1 MSLSDMPGAAPD
13 PARHSPGAPGPTAV
27 ALAEPDRAVRPV
39 WVSGVVLVNVG
50 INAAFFGPLQ
60 VLLGQQAAAFSE
72 GDKEAILAL
81 VTGAGAAVSL
91 VANPLFGAFSDRT
104 TSRLGRRVPWVL
116 FGAIL
121 GAAALIALAGAP
133 GVAVMTLLWCLVQAG
148 CNGAYA
154 AITAAIPDRVPVA
167 QRGTVGGLAAM
178 GQTVGILAGAV
189 IAAAVAGNFAA
200 GYLVCAVALLAGVG
214 LYFFKNDDVPLP
226 AGSRPPFC
234 LAGFIRGFWISPV
247 LYPDFA
253 WAWLTRLLVN
263 IGNHMVTLY
272 LLFFLKDAVRLEE
285 TQGIAPEFGVLVL
298 TGLYAVMV
306 IITSVIGGRLSDRMG
321 RRKPLVIISSVII
334 AAASLILAFAPNWTG
349 ALLGASVL
357 GIGFGCYLAVDFAL
371 ITQVLPT
378 ALSRGRDLGVIN
390 IANSLPQV
398 LAPLIAFPF
407 VTLWGG
413 YVSLYIAAAV
423 IGLLG
428 ALFVVKIKGVD

>member
-1 MSLSDMPGAAPD
+1 MSDTTAP
-13 PARHSPGAPGPTAV
+13 
-27 ALAEPDRAVRPV
+27 ALAEPERRVRPV
-39 WVSGVVLVNVG
+39 WTAGVVLVNVG

-72 GDKEAILAL
+72 PDKEAILAL

-104 TSRLGRRVPWVL
+104 TSRRGRRVPWVL
-116 FGAIL
+116 FGAVL

-133 GVAVMTLLWCLVQAG
+133 SVAVMTLLWCLVQAG

-154 AITAAIPDRVPVA
+154 AITAAIPDRVPVP

-178 GQTVGILAGAV
+178 GQTAGILAGAV
-189 IAAAVAGNFAA
+189 IAAAVAGNFVA
-200 GYLVCAVALLAGVG
+200 GYLVCAAALLAGVV
-214 LYFFKNDDVPLP
+214 LYYVKNDDVPLP
-226 AGSRPPFC
+226 AQARPS
-234 LAGFIRGFWISPV
+234 LSAAGFLRGFWISPV
-247 LYPDFA
+247 RHPDFA

-263 IGNHMVTLY
+263 IGNHMITLY
-272 LLFFLKDAVRLEE
+272 LLFFLNDAVRVRE
-285 TQGIAPEFGVLVL
+285 TQGIEPEFGVLIL

-306 IITSVIGGRLSDRMG
+306 IITSVVGGRLSDRLG
-321 RRKPLVIISSVII
+321 RRKPLVIISSAVI
-334 AAASLILAFAPNWTG
+334 AAASLILAFAPTWTG
-349 ALLGASVL
+349 ALIGASVL

-371 ITQVLPT
+371 ITEVLPT
-378 ALSRGRDLGVIN
+378 ALNRGKDLGVIN

-413 YVSLYIAAAV
+413 YVALYVAAAV

-428 ALFVVKIKGVD
+428 AVFVVKIKGVD